1 MLQQFAGFVTS
12 LVVGFAKLAA
22 DLTGSSG
29 FKGAI
34 AGVTT
39 WFTETGAAIRK
50 AYSDGGFTGALGA
63 LFKKSFEGIQK
74 LWGTLEPIVVPVVKQ
89 AFQGIME
96 FLQPWFEK
104 ALSAVFDSISDYLN
118 DKLGIGE
125 SKSARLARQKEQD
138 TSQYKAWL
146 EYMKSATAP
155 MFAKSML
162 ERGNQSE
169 LFGEYRA
176 QLKAGEWRAPRPQTA
191 DQIPTGRHRGTI
203 GMTGNWWEKSDATL
217 NVQAGESVVTQAQMD
232 QIVNTAS
239 QNSLA
244 QGIQQLNS
252 LVAQQVRYAKEAAEY
267 ARRNVDATK
276 GLNGNLFA

>member
-1 MLQQFAGFVTS
+1 
-12 LVVGFAKLAA
+12 
-22 DLTGSSG
+22 
-29 FKGAI
+29 
-34 AGVTT
+34 
-39 WFTETGAAIRK
+39 
-50 AYSDGGFTGALGA
+50 
-63 LFKKSFEGIQK
+63 
-74 LWGTLEPIVVPVVKQ
+74 
-89 AFQGIME
+89 ME

-191 DQIPTGRHRGTI
+191 DQIPTTRHKGTI
-203 GMTGNWWEKSDATL
+203 GMTGSWWEKS
-217 NVQAGESVVTQAQMD
+217 NVVAEIQEGEGVFTKPQVEEYA
-232 QIVNTAS
+232 A

-252 LVAQQVRYAKEAAEY
+252 LVAQQVKYAKEAAEY